1 MSPAARAAAKIVGL
15 VLFAAVV
22 VALPRDVVWPYAI
35 PFVVALVFLVRARA
49 PWRWV
54 LPRLTVEIPF
64 LVFAMVL
71 PFVALGQRVAVGPF
85 ALSVDGLWA
94 GWALFAKGTISV
106 LAALAF
112 ARSTPAEDALAGLR
126 LLRVPEPLT
135 QIGAF
140 FARYVGVTAGR
151 WQAMSRAQAARGLV
165 ARTPAAWPA
174 LTRAL
179 GVLFL
184 RSYEHGERV
193 HRAMLAR
200 GWTPTQERP

>member
-71 PFVALGQRVAVGPF
+71 PFVALGPRVAVGPF

-112 ARSTPAEDALAGLR
+112 ARSTPAEDA
-126 LLRVPEPLT
+126 
-135 QIGAF
+135 
-140 FARYVGVTAGR
+140 
-151 WQAMSRAQAARGLV
+151 
-165 ARTPAAWPA
+165 
-174 LTRAL
+174 RAL
-179 GVLFL
+179 GFSTAEQMETVRRSVLEESGLYALCSKDGRRWNAAGNHSLNL
-184 RSYEHGERV
+184 REVAPLLAAGLGPPIHGAVQIRQV
-193 HRAMLAR
+193 ITPVGQVRRGGGPARATA
-200 GWTPTQERP
+200 

>member
-71 PFVALGQRVAVGPF
+71 PFVALGPRVAVGPF

-151 WQAMSRAQAARGLV
+151 WQAMSRAQAARGGQN
-165 ARTPAAWPA
+165 RRSRGRSGDI
-174 LTRAL
+174 RA
-179 GVLFL
+179 G
-184 RSYEHGERV
+184 
-193 HRAMLAR
+193 
-200 GWTPTQERP
+200 